1 MIVEV
6 MLLILAA
13 VLVWYYFNQLP
24 GNYPATPPIRLPF
37 LGHALYLLGYKN
49 TQEAFND
56 LCERYGKDGMMVSV
70 TSVLRYR
77 MSLFSTCI

>member
-6 MLLILAA
+6 MLLFFTA

-70 TSVLRYR
+70 TSVAE
-77 MSLFSTCI
+77 SLKKKLPN